1 MIIAPQ
7 TQVKSSLKT
16 LVIQKDY
23 RKGNFFA
30 KKGTPLKGEVIIVPT
45 LVPPSP
51 SFLKVLTLQVQVGS
65 SGTLEPVPEPE
76 DILIPMEYFEETKT
90 NTSAQAN
97 PTNPII
103 IYAAVAIGS
112 ILIYKYFI
120 K

>member
-23 RKGNFFA
+23 KSGNFFA
-30 KKGTPLKGEVIIVPT
+30 KKGTQLKGEVIVFPSI
-45 LVPPSP
+45 LPPSP
-51 SFLKVLTLQVQVGS
+51 TFLKVFMENTQKRAGAV
-65 SGTLEPVPEPE
+65 E